1 MLRPRSLRRPH
12 LSSILSRS
20 LSTSS
25 RPPLKVAIIGAG
37 PSGFYTASRL
47 LSLLPAN
54 SPEGE
59 GVEVHMYERLPTP
72 YGLARYGVAPDHPEV
87 KNCQHKFDEL
97 APDPRFKY
105 FGNVLISSQSSSS
118 PSAPS
123 PSTALSSYTY
133 PHALRLSFQDIIP
146 YYTTLVLTYG
156 ASLSN
161 PLNSVPGSS
170 SSDNPLEGVYP
181 ALALVSWY
189 NSHPAYA
196 NLPVDLTGVKEVSVV
211 GQGNVALDVARL
223 LLKPVESLSK
233 TDLSDDVLHV
243 LSKSS
248 VEKVRVVGRRGPGQ
262 VAFTTKEFREILAIP
277 NVGYPGIDPVLMDQ
291 AKESVPAGNGE
302 RMRKRLLQLM
312 DKQQDGKKV
321 LELDFL
327 KGPKA
332 FLPNPQGGR
341 VSEVEW
347 NMNALLSTPSVAPN
361 SPGDSPPTPSL
372 VAKATGETTKTSAD
386 MVVESVG
393 YRSEPLTGPGH
404 EWDLPFDVV
413 KGRVKNVGG
422 RVVDHEGVP
431 VNGVY
436 AAGWAARGPVGV
448 IASTMHDAYALSS
461 VILDD
466 HLQPSIPS
474 SSTSTSPSPSSG
486 EAPYAPLNPS
496 PLAGIPERV
505 LNATNEGKVVVDLD
519 GWGRIDQAER
529 ERAKLTG
536 SGKEREKFRR
546 VEEMLSVLS

>member
-1 MLRPRSLRRPH
+1 MLLPRSLLRPH
-12 LSSILSRS
+12 LSSRLSRC

-25 RPPLKVAIIGAG
+25 RAPLKVAIIGAG
-37 PSGFYTASRL
+37 PSGFYTASRI

-54 SPEGE
+54 SPEGN

-170 SSDNPLEGVYP
+170 SSDNPLEGIYP

-196 NLPVDLTGVKEVSVV
+196 DLPVDLRGVKDVSVV

-223 LLKPVESLSK
+223 LLKPVEDLAK
-233 TDLSDDVLHV
+233 TDLSDDVLDV

-277 NVGYPGIDPVLMDQ
+277 GVGYPGIDPDLMDE
-291 AKESVPAGNGE
+291 AKENVPPGNGE

-321 LELDFL
+321 LELDFM

-341 VSEVEW
+341 VGEVEW
-347 NMNALLSTPSVAPN
+347 NINALLSTPPLAPN
-361 SPGDSPPTPSL
+361 SPGDSPAAPSL
-372 VAKATGETTKTSAD
+372 VAKATGQTSKTPAD

-413 KGRVKNVGG
+413 KGRVQNVGG

-448 IASTMHDAYALSS
+448 IASTMHDAYSLSS

-466 HLQPSIPS
+466 HLSPSASAS
-474 SSTSTSPSPSSG
+474 SSPSTSPSSTKP
-486 EAPYAPLNPS
+486 PYTPLNTS
-496 PLAGIPERV
+496 PLPGLPERIIS
-505 LNATNEGKVVVDLD
+505 AANEGKVVVDLD

-529 ERAKLTG
+529 ERAKLAG

-546 VEEMLSVLS
+546 VEEMLSVLA